1 MAPFI
6 QTNTKNSIIFKILST
21 RSLHLVHSR
30 HAFSIAHQMNKVCHY
45 VERLQFLNPVE
56 HLNLS
61 VCSYGWTPNRHVIK
75 VWTYAQNTSR
85 SLDSI
90 VTTIWSPFLFAKHH
104 FDILQIF
111 LYRLHSWNIKCQS
124 TQLLTAWGHS
134 QFKPT
139 DKTTCG
145 VTAYLSTVT
154 SQSNPASRC
163 IRKHSAN
170 AYCVRE
176 STIFSSD
183 VILRPSKRGMCWQ
196 VQKSLPT
203 LTSHTCSVRQMPLP
217 VLWFLNGADFCL
229 YLFRR
234 YHAPLPYQIA
244 GGKRMQIASKTTN
257 HTY

>member
-1 MAPFI
+1 MPIYTIANCMRTFPI
-6 QTNTKNSIIFKILST
+6 QANRQN
-21 RSLHLVHSR
+21 HLWSR
-30 HAFSIAHQMNKVCHY
+30 
-45 VERLQFLNPVE
+45 
-56 HLNLS
+56 
-61 VCSYGWTPNRHVIK
+61 
-75 VWTYAQNTSR
+75 
-85 SLDSI
+85 
-90 VTTIWSPFLFAKHH
+90 
-104 FDILQIF
+104 
-111 LYRLHSWNIKCQS
+111 
-124 TQLLTAWGHS
+124 
-134 QFKPT
+134 
-139 DKTTCG
+139 
-145 VTAYLSTVT
+145 TAYLSTVT

-217 VLWFLNGADFCL
+217 VIWFLNGAHFCL

-257 HTY
+257 HPIIHINILITYSNSEFTGNTNANTYLHTLKICWIL

>member
-111 LYRLHSWNIKCQS
+111 LYRLHSWNFKCQS

-145 VTAYLSTVT
+145 VGPHTFPLSQVRVT
-154 SQSNPASRC
+154 LQAD
-163 IRKHSAN
+163 
-170 AYCVRE
+170 VFE
-176 STIFSSD
+176 STLPMHTVSE
-183 VILRPSKRGMCWQ
+183 R
-196 VQKSLPT
+196 VQSLVVT
-203 LTSHTCSVRQMPLP
+203 
-217 VLWFLNGADFCL
+217 
-229 YLFRR
+229 
-234 YHAPLPYQIA
+234 
-244 GGKRMQIASKTTN
+244 
-257 HTY
+257 